1 MAYLKIVLEGD
12 PVLRKTSRPVTEI
25 TPRILQLLD
34 DMTDTMRRANGVGL
48 AAPQVG
54 ILRRV
59 GVIEVEPGEV
69 LELINPRIVSWSGEQ
84 CEVEGCL
91 SLPKKWART
100 HRPRK
105 VVVHA
110 LDRNGQEVEY
120 RGEDLLARA
129 FCHEIDHLDGKL
141 FTDPGIVAG
150 EVEVEE

>member
-12 PVLRKTSRPVTEI
+12 PVLRKISRPVTEI

-54 ILRRV
+54 VLRRV
-59 GVIEVEPGEV
+59 VVIEVEPGEV
-69 LELINPRIVSWSGEQ
+69 LELINPKIVSWSGEQ

-105 VVVHA
+105 VVVRA
-110 LDRNGQEVEY
+110 LDRTGKEVEY

-141 FTDPGIVAG
+141 FTDPGTVAG

>member
-1 MAYLKIVLEGD
+1 MAYLKIVLEDD
-12 PVLRKTSRPVTEI
+12 PTLRKISRPVTEI

-34 DMTDTMRRANGVGL
+34 DMTDTMRRANGCGL

-59 GVIEVEPGEV
+59 VVIEVEPGEV

-100 HRPRK
+100 HRPRA
-105 VVVHA
+105 VVVRA
-110 LDRNGQEVEY
+110 LDRTGREVEY

-141 FTDPGIVAG
+141 FTDPGTVAG
-150 EVEVEE
+150 KVEVEE

>member
-59 GVIEVEPGEV
+59 VVIEVEPGEV

-105 VVVHA
+105 VVVRA
-110 LDRNGQEVEY
+110 LDRTGKEVEY

-141 FTDPGIVAG
+141 FTDPGTVAG

>member
-54 ILRRV
+54 VLRRV
-59 GVIEVEPGEV
+59 VVIEVEPGEV
-69 LELINPRIVSWSGEQ
+69 LELINPKIVSWSGEQ

-105 VVVHA
+105 VVVRA
-110 LDRNGQEVEY
+110 LDRTGKEVEY

-141 FTDPGIVAG
+141 FTDPGTVAG